1 MGSYSSSISQAT
13 DNRLAV
19 TDNALGVSS
28 SGQGNNTALTGHI
41 LNINASRNGGTGMK
55 GVGGSPDGQSSVNVS
70 VLDGGAIDK
79 SFDFAAFSL
88 SEVLGAI
95 VGSNKQT
102 SQDLASAQVST
113 MQTIGQAIQSAGTV
127 TAEAAQAAAD
137 TAADTSKK
145 MMLIA
150 AGAFGVYYFFFRG
163 KK

>member
-1 MGSYSSSISQAT
+1 MGSWSQSISQAT

-19 TDNALGVSS
+19 TDNGLGVSS

-41 LNINASRNGGTGMK
+41 LNINASRNGGTGAR
-55 GVGGSPDGQSSVNVS
+55 GVGGEAGGESSVNVN

-102 SQDLASAQVST
+102 AQELAGAQVST

-127 TAEAAQAAAD
+127 TAQAAEKA
-137 TAADTSKK
+137 TNTTKT
-145 MMLIA
+145 MLLL
-150 AGAFGVYYFFFRG
+150 AGAAGVYYFFFRG